1 MIEQAMRSAL
11 LLTAGILLS
20 AGALGQSV
28 TLVQNN
34 TPTMNVASEYF
45 GSAEGQLVTLVA
57 DPSAT
62 GRHVGI
68 ELRILGASGSSA
80 LAERNKADVTF
91 TLEGA
96 SFGSPVTSNN
106 LKYYVSGVENGAISR
121 AIKSGGSRGD
131 RTVTFD
137 LTVETAIADV
147 EASDPRKILWFLPPP
162 LQVTPVVLNPNA
174 LPTAQVR
181 GVTIKASITPTRS
194 VANPFPA
201 GITPDSGYTDPV
213 SGLPSLG
220 DSPIAGQS
228 DDSIVIRLTP
238 ALTAS
243 LGPAGSTANNRAVVD
258 IGDRK
263 VISEGVEVTMAG
275 AAARKVQGLR
285 VGTLSIVL
293 ASGAAIPRTLRTAE
307 LAVVSGNLDTSLGGT
322 ADVVVSGPFQAGDS
336 VVLGVNQ
343 GAEGAKQFR
352 VDQSGDRAT
361 LSVPIEGLAA
371 TPVIY
376 VPGGT
381 ADLTPSRFNAALSLD
396 FNLNG
401 AADGPVGTS
410 LGELNYQNIAVKA
423 YAYGISRAGDAEIT
437 SFLRTTCASVTPPA
451 TVCSV
456 FINCAGEDGARYFG
470 ELTANA
476 PLRNGATGVYTSGDI
491 ASALGGGWSAGG
503 GRCDLLSNG
512 DLEVQHMIRTSGNAL
527 HNDSIVIG
535 RTQSDNVGILRSRG
549 PHPVGSV
556 TLSLGPAVTPGEV
569 RLLSTGRI
577 YGPIDFIRALAA
589 QLRGSTGLQ
598 PGTRFYAPPGAMSG
612 GRQPMDHEPGCAF
625 LERNLDVTPV
635 NCFHLDDANP
645 DARLADSRVL
655 MSGDILYPNRA
666 VYRPSDSTLL
676 QPAASA
682 TATVLSG

>member
-28 TLVQNN
+28 TIKQNN
-34 TPTMNVASEYF
+34 VPSMVVALEYF
-45 GSAEGQLVTLVA
+45 GTPQGQQVVMVRDT
-57 DPSAT
+57 SE
-62 GRHVGI
+62 VGI
-68 ELRILGASGSSA
+68 ELVIASETTNDANAA
-80 LAERNKADVTF
+80 LAVNNEADITF

-96 SFGSPVTSNN
+96 TFAAPVTAND
-106 LKYYVSGVENGAISR
+106 LKYYEGTNESGDVSR
-121 AIKSGGSRGD
+121 ALKGGGNTGD
-131 RTVTFD
+131 TTVTFS
-137 LTVETAIADV
+137 VKIETEVDDV
-147 EASDPRKILWFLPPP
+147 HDATRNLLWFRPPS
-162 LQVTPVVLNPNA
+162 LQVTPVVLNPTAAVN
-174 LPTAQVR
+174 AQVR
-181 GVTIKASITPTRS
+181 GVTIKSSIEPTRS

-201 GITPDSGYTDPV
+201 SISGASGYQDPV
-213 SGLPSLG
+213 SGLPSIG
-220 DSPIAGQS
+220 AQPQAGGS
-228 DDSIVIRLTP
+228 DDSIAIRLAP

-258 IGDRK
+258 IEDRK
-263 VISEGVEVTMAG
+263 VISDGVEVTMAG

-293 ASGAAIPRTLRTAE
+293 ASGAAIPRTLRTQA
-307 LAVVSGNLDTSLGGT
+307 LAVVGGNLDTSLGGT
-322 ADVVVSGPFQAGDS
+322 ADVVVSGPFQAGDM
-336 VVLGVNQ
+336 VVLGANQ
-343 GAEGAKQFR
+343 RAEGAKQFT
-352 VDQSGDRAT
+352 VDGARERAT

-423 YAYGISRAGDAEIT
+423 YAYGVSRAGDAEIT

-476 PLRNGATGVYTSGDI
+476 PLRNGATGVYTSNNI

-527 HNDSIVIG
+527 HNNSIVIG

-598 PGTRFYAPPGAMSG
+598 PGTRVYAPPGAMSG
-612 GRQPMDHEPGCAF
+612 GRQPMDHEPGCAY
-625 LERNLDVTPV
+625 LERDLTVTPV

-645 DARLADSRVL
+645 DAILADSRVL

-666 VYRPSDSTLL
+666 VYRPSTSTLL

-682 TATVLSG
+682 TAPVLSG

>member
-11 LLTAGILLS
+11 LLLAGMLLS
-20 AGALGQSV
+20 AGALGQTV
-28 TLVQNN
+28 VLTQDNFGVV
-34 TPTMNVASEYF
+34 VASEFF
-45 GSAEGQLVTLVA
+45 GAA
-57 DPSAT
+57 DGREVLFNADSQPGISVDITAAT
-62 GRHVGI
+62 GAANPQLDVGN
-68 ELRILGASGSSA
+68 EVRL
-80 LAERNKADVTF
+80 TF
-91 TLEGA
+91 TLLGA
-96 SFGSPVTSNN
+96 TFAASVTSNSLAFYDN
-106 LKYYVSGVENGAISR
+106 PAGNARGGGDDLLGTGLLKSVD
-121 AIKSGGSRGD
+121 SGGAVGD
-131 RTVTFD
+131 SSVTF
-137 LTVETAIADV
+137 LLEVQTAIDIDADTGA
-147 EASDPRKILWFLPPP
+147 EYLWFEPPN
-162 LQVTPVVLNPNA
+162 LQVDPVPLNPADQNSA
-174 LPTAQVR
+174 LGAMVV
-181 GVTIKASITPTRS
+181 VTS
-194 VANPFPA
+194 VPGQANSNPFPA
-201 GITPDSGYTDPV
+201 TVLGSGRAPAGCGAVSATCRAVVDSRLDGQIVQLQSALT
-213 SGLPSLG
+213 PSLG
-220 DSPIAGQS
+220 
-228 DDSIVIRLTP
+228 T
-238 ALTAS
+238 
-243 LGPAGSTANNRAVVD
+243 GSTANVSLAN
-258 IGDRK
+258 RK
-263 VISEGVEVTMAG
+263 VIDDNSGVAVTMKNG
-275 AAARKVQGLR
+275 DRVRGLR
-285 VGTLSIVL
+285 VGSLSVTLN
-293 ASGAAIPRTLRTAE
+293 SGSRILRSEAD
-307 LAVVSGNLDTSLGGT
+307 AVSGSTLNSALGGT
-322 ADVVVSGPFQAGDS
+322 ADVTVQGPFQDGDM
-336 VVLGVNQ
+336 VLLGANQ
-343 GAEGAKQFR
+343 RADGAKVFDR
-352 VDQSGDRAT
+352 GAAGTMTTSVALGAVSG
-361 LSVPIEGLAA
+361 

-376 VPGGT
+376 VPGGVD
-381 ADLTPSRFNAALSLD
+381 DLTPGIFQASLALD
-396 FNLNG
+396 FNDPLSASGRVAG
-401 AADGPVGTS
+401 AAGASNGTLS
-410 LGELNYQNIAVKA
+410 YEGIETQA
-423 YAYGISRAGDAEIT
+423 YAYGISRANDAEIT

-527 HNDSIVIG
+527 HNNSIVIG

-625 LERNLDVTPV
+625 LERDLTVTPV

>member
-1 MIEQAMRSAL
+1 MLA
-11 LLTAGILLS
+11 TA
-20 AGALGQSV
+20 
-28 TLVQNN
+28 
-34 TPTMNVASEYF
+34 
-45 GSAEGQLVTLVA
+45 
-57 DPSAT
+57 DSAT
-62 GRHVGI
+62 
-68 ELRILGASGSSA
+68 
-80 LAERNKADVTF
+80 T
-91 TLEGA
+91 T
-96 SFGSPVTSNN
+96 
-106 LKYYVSGVENGAISR
+106 
-121 AIKSGGSRGD
+121 
-131 RTVTFD
+131 
-137 LTVETAIADV
+137 
-147 EASDPRKILWFLPPP
+147 
-162 LQVTPVVLNPNA
+162 
-174 LPTAQVR
+174 
-181 GVTIKASITPTRS
+181 
-194 VANPFPA
+194 
-201 GITPDSGYTDPV
+201 
-213 SGLPSLG
+213 
-220 DSPIAGQS
+220 
-228 DDSIVIRLTP
+228 
-238 ALTAS
+238 
-243 LGPAGSTANNRAVVD
+243 
-258 IGDRK
+258 
-263 VISEGVEVTMAG
+263 
-275 AAARKVQGLR
+275 
-285 VGTLSIVL
+285 
-293 ASGAAIPRTLRTAE
+293 PRTLRTAE
-307 LAVVSGNLDTSLGGT
+307 PVLSVGAAGLDTSLAGT
-322 ADVVVSGPFQAGDS
+322 ADLTVTGPFQDGDRML
-336 VVLGVNQ
+336 LGADQ
-343 GAEGAKQFR
+343 TRGAEGAKQFEVNGAR
-352 VDQSGDRAT
+352 ETAT
-361 LSVPIEGLAA
+361 LSVQIEELDGDARDLRSRRH
-371 TPVIY
+371 V
-376 VPGGT
+376 
-381 ADLTPSRFNAALSLD
+381 ADLTPAQFNAALALD

-423 YAYGISRAGDAEIT
+423 YAYGVSRAGDAEIT

-476 PLRNGATGVYTSGDI
+476 PLRNGATGVYTSNNI

-527 HNDSIVIG
+527 HNNSIVIG

-625 LERNLDVTPV
+625 LERDLTITPV